1 MYFLQCT
8 VVSHLAC
15 VRVGAVGSAPV
26 FVSAEVCLVQV
37 QQCVLSARH
46 MTACSCGAVARSLET
61 FSFRSDTNSGE
72 LRHACSRQFYQQ
84 QN

>member
-37 QQCVLSARH
+37 
-46 MTACSCGAVARSLET
+46 
-61 FSFRSDTNSGE
+61 
-72 LRHACSRQFYQQ
+72 
-84 QN
+84 